1 MKTVRLNTIHAV
13 FTLGEFA
20 WSVWSRSWTIQGC
33 RPISVRTQPAVA
45 AMYGNAIA
53 TRAVHW
59 NQRAV
64 SSFRFRYSHAPT
76 AATRNISTPMYAMT
90 RIDQYMTRTFGM

>member
-1 MKTVRLNTIHAV
+1 MNTVRLNAIQAV
-13 FTLGEFA
+13 LTLGEFA
-20 WSVWSRSWTIQGC
+20 WSVLSRSWTIQGC

-53 TRAVHW
+53 TSAVHW

-64 SSFRFRYSHAPT
+64 SSFRFRYSHAPI
-76 AATRNISTPMYAMT
+76 AATRNINTPVQAIT
-90 RIDQYMTRTFGM
+90 RIDQLMTRTLGM